1 MSLSKAK
8 PKPPV
13 MLNLAKSNALD
24 ITINLT
30 TLRGQQQ
37 AAKYIYAGWLIIEF
51 GNDTITLKNPNH
63 ESA

>member
-13 MLNLAKSNALD
+13 ML
-24 ITINLT
+24 TINLT

-37 AAKYIYAGWLIIEF
+37 AAQYIYLGWLIIEF
-51 GNDTITLKNPNH
+51 GNDTITLKNPNY